1 MKLGDLATALGLPLN
16 GNPEHVVIRF
26 ATIEHAKENELAF
39 VVGKKY
45 VEELRSCQA
54 GAVIVPPQMLTDA
67 PGNCLV
73 SDNPYDSYATA
84 SWLLNPEHKN
94 ASGIHASAVIAQ
106 SATLGVGVNVG
117 PNVVIGENVL
127 LGDSVCIGANCVIGD
142 NVSIRD
148 RSRLFANVTIY
159 HGCQIG
165 LDCRFQSGAVIGAEG
180 FGYARHE
187 QGWRAIHQTGGVQ
200 LGDRVHVGA
209 NTTIDRGAID
219 DTIIG
224 DGVILDNQIQIAH
237 NVQIGQNTAIAGC
250 VGIAGSTTIGENC
263 QIGGACN
270 IVGHLSITDN
280 VILNAASLVTRSIV
294 EAGRYSSGMPLQTS
308 NTWRRTFV
316 SLGKLD
322 DLVKRVR
329 RLERQP

>member
-1 MKLGDLATALGLPLN
+1 MHGD
-16 GNPEHVVIRF
+16 PEHQVLRF
-26 ATIEHAKENELAF
+26 APIERAEPDELAF
-39 VVGKKY
+39 VVGSKF
-45 VEELRSCQA
+45 VEQLRSCKA
-54 GAVIVPPQMLTDA
+54 GAVIVPAQLLEEA

-73 SDNPYDSYATA
+73 SDNPYDSYAAA

-94 ASGIHASAVIAQ
+94 APGIHATATVAQ
-106 SATLGVGVNVG
+106 SAALGANTNVDA
-117 PNVVIGENVL
+117 NVVIGEGVVIGDNV
-127 LGDSVCIGANCVIGD
+127 SIGANCVIGD
-142 NVSIRD
+142 NVFIQD
-148 RSRLFANVTIY
+148 GCRLFANVTIY
-159 HGCQIG
+159 HGCKIG
-165 LDCRFQSGAVIGAEG
+165 RDCRVQSGAVIGAEG
-180 FGYARHE
+180 FGYSRNK
-187 QGWRAIHQTGGVQ
+187 QGWQAIHQTGGVL

-209 NTTIDRGAID
+209 NTTIDRGAIE

-237 NVQIGQNTAIAGC
+237 NVRIGQYTAIAGC

-280 VILNAASLVTRSIV
+280 VVLNAASLVTRSID
-294 EAGRYSSGMPLQTS
+294 EPGRYSSGMPLQSS
-308 NTWRRTFV
+308 NSWRRTFV